1 MFEPA
6 VSGIAASSGATAG
19 GETVVIT
26 GDHLTDSTNVMFGA
40 VPAPSFSIDSNT
52 RITATTPPEGAG
64 AVDVT
69 VAGPGGTS
77 ATSAADQYTF
87 GTPLATVSPASLAF
101 GDQPVGSP
109 SAVLAVTLTNTGGV
123 PVTVGADTLG
133 GADAADFTKS
143 SDGCSRHAVA
153 TGGSCSINLIFT
165 PSSAGARHAT
175 LAIDDNA
182 SDGPH
187 NVVIAGNGT
196 TVIAGS
202 GTAPKPLNA
211 FTLSGPTFNTKT
223 GTATITA
230 VIPETGHLVLAGK
243 GIKRLIKDAAPGKV
257 KLLVTAAA
265 KAARRLARNGAAT
278 VTVTVTY
285 TPTGGDPNSQSKQL
299 RLRRKRPMTGVRP
312 VTRHLVTA
320 DWQAPCLVLPLRVVF
335 LVARCLPPKI

>member
-1 MFEPA
+1 LFSDDFPDGTAEVATNQFADTLEFGAQFIFEPA

-26 GDHLTDSTNVMFGA
+26 GDHLTDSREVMFGA
-40 VPAPSFSIDSNT
+40 APAMSFSIDSNT
-52 RITATTPPEGAG
+52 RITATTPPESAG

-87 GTPLATVSPASLAF
+87 GTPAATVSPTSLAF
-101 GDQPVGSP
+101 GDQPVGSS
-109 SAVLAVTLTNTGGV
+109 SAVLAVTLTNTGDV
-123 PVTVGADTLG
+123 PVMVDADTLG

-165 PSSAGARHAT
+165 PSAAGARRAT

-187 NVVIAGNGT
+187 NVVIAGNGVIPGSVT
-196 TVIAGS
+196 T
-202 GTAPKPLNA
+202 PKPLNA
-211 FTLSGPTFNTKT
+211 FTLLRPTFNTKT

-230 VIPETGHLVLAGK
+230 VIPEAGHLVLAGK
-243 GIKRLIKDAAPGKV
+243 GIKRFIKDAAPGKV
-257 KLLVTAAA
+257 KLLVRAAA
-265 KAARRLARNGAAT
+265 KAATRLGRDGTVT

-285 TPTGGDPNSQSKQL
+285 TPTGGAPNSQSKKL
-299 RLRRKRPMTGVRP
+299 RLRRRR
-312 VTRHLVTA
+312 R
-320 DWQAPCLVLPLRVVF
+320 
-335 LVARCLPPKI
+335 